1 MNIALI
7 GFMGAGKSWLGVKMA
22 EERGMTLVST
32 DNEIERRAVL
42 SIPDIFSRY
51 GEKHF
56 RKLEREVFISLLDKD
71 NQIIDCGGGLPI
83 YSEDLFNNSNCY
95 VIFLDTPFDI
105 IWERVSIRSNRP
117 LASGKTREELL
128 ELYNTRRPIY
138 LKLAD
143 EIIK

>member
-1 MNIALI
+1 MNIVRI
-7 GFMGAGKSWLGVKMA
+7 GFMGAGKSFLGTKMA
-22 EERGMTLVST
+22 EQLGMALMST
-32 DNEIERRAVL
+32 DNEVERRAVL
-42 SIPDIFSRY
+42 SISDIFSRY

-56 RKLEREVFISLLDKD
+56 RKLEREVFLSLLEKD

-83 YSEDLFNNSNCY
+83 YSEDLFNNSNCH

-105 IWERVSIRSNRP
+105 IWDRVSVRSNRP

-128 ELYNTRRPIY
+128 ELYNSRRPIY
-138 LKLAD
+138 LRLAD